1 MRSPAE
7 QEAEAGGGWIVG
19 GERKPNGK
27 LERARIR
34 GLLALLRC
42 DSNESDV
49 MLGRLSEKRAVD
61 GEVFD
66 ISTRYTL
73 IKVQ

>member
-1 MRSPAE
+1 MDSGRRE
-7 QEAEAGGGWIVG
+7 ETKLEAG
-19 GERKPNGK
+19 
-27 LERARIR
+27 RARIR

-49 MLGRLSEKRAVD
+49 MLGRLSEKRAVN